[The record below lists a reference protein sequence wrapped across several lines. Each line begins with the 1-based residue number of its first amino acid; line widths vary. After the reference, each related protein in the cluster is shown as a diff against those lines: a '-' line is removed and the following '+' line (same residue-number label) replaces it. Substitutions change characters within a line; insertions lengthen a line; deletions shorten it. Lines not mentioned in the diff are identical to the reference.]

1 MQMILNGQPDIWS
14 GFAGRLASRAVNLAV
29 DIPNPPATQPPGTG
43 GVSNILGYVKWTAI
57 VALVI
62 ILIVTTIVYV
72 IQSRRGDGSQGV
84 NGIVIVLF
92 GVAVVSGATAIIA
105 SIAS

>member
-1 MQMILNGQPDIWS
+1 MQMIPNGQPDIWS

-29 DIPNPPATQPPGTG
+29 DIPNPPAMQPPGTG
-43 GVSNILGYVKWTAI
+43 GVSNILSYVKWTAV

-72 IQSRRGDGSQGV
+72 IKYMSGDVSKVVRG
-84 NGIVIVLF
+84 IFIFLF
-92 GVAVVSGATAIIA
+92 GVAVVSVYTYIIA

>member
-1 MQMILNGQPDIWS
+1 MQMIPNGQPGIWS
-14 GFAGRLASRAVNLAV
+14 GFAGRLASRAANLAV
-29 DIPNPPATQPPGTG
+29 DIPNPPAMQPPGTG
-43 GVSNILGYVKWTAI
+43 GVSNILSYVKWTAV

-72 IQSRRGDGSQGV
+72 VQSRRGDGSQGV
-84 NGIVIVLF
+84 SGIVIVLF
-92 GVAVVSGATAIIA
+92 GVAVVSGATYIIA